1 MRHTAA
7 EKLEIIGLVE
17 GSDLSVRRTL
27 RELRVN
33 RSTFY
38 GWYQRYLDRGEE
50 GLVVDKPARRRHWNR
65 IPEQVRELVVERALQ
80 IPELRVGSWPAGS
93 PTRRSISFRSR
104 VFTGY

>member
-1 MRHTAA
+1 MAETVLENRVLKKSCDGLRLRGERHVRHTAA

-38 GWYQRYLDRGEE
+38 GWYQRYTWTDGEGW
-50 GLVVDKPARRRHWNR
+50 GL
-65 IPEQVRELVVERALQ
+65 
-80 IPELRVGSWPAGS
+80 S
-93 PTRRSISFRSR
+93 
-104 VFTGY
+104 